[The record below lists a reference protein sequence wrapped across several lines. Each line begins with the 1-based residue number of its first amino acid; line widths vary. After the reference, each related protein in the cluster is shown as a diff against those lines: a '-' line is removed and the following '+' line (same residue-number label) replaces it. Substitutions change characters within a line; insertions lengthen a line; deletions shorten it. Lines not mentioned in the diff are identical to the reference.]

1 MTHVTCRLTAKNRDQ
16 PRNPTLGNGA
26 WATFTFLDGTP
37 HSMECILTACYNETG
52 TEMIMGWVDPWVEDD
67 EDDSVSSR
75 RRCSHLASAVDVAT
89 GRW

>member
-1 MTHVTCRLTAKNRDQ
+1 MTMKMMMQ
-16 PRNPTLGNGA
+16 LG
-26 WATFTFLDGTP
+26 
-37 HSMECILTACYNETG
+37 
-52 TEMIMGWVDPWVEDD
+52 MIMGWVDPWVEDD